1 MAECTIAS
9 SDQAAVIQLTECD
22 IPGAFL
28 SEPIDRHTMPELRW
42 WLLCRGIQT
51 PTSWNKQKLL
61 SRFVTAKCLL
71 LGACYHDNS
80 LFQDPAS

>member
-9 SDQAAVIQLTECD
+9 SDQATVIQLTECD

-61 SRFVTAKCLL
+61 SRLVKVK
-71 LGACYHDNS
+71 HVKKS
-80 LFQDPAS
+80 